1 MPGKPVQIGPFTAG
15 LNNISLA
22 GEARD
27 TEVVD
32 LINMEVSLDT
42 SLVSRPPIEVQ
53 EDSVISTVVDSNWEV
68 LGIYRVSSD
77 EWYLIVRR
85 PSGVT
90 DTTVFAYANG
100 IITTTPDYTIKVST
114 GLNNMVLNMIQ
125 FQDLCFFNV
134 GPTATDRGFSWS
146 KTSAATTI
154 SAMPRGYVMV
164 SWKSR
169 LWVSGTDAAATGDRV
184 YFSDIDSGGLKP
196 GEWNANDFFDVAP
209 GEGGFIT
216 ALMPSF
222 NNLIV
227 FKSDG
232 TWRFSYPTSPSQGTI
247 DKISGQIGCAT
258 ANSVV
263 EFENFIYVYDQGR
276 VYELINGNYTQ
287 LNLNV
292 RFTEDEQAVDSV
304 SSGID
309 LSIVNRR
316 LIVRYYNSL
325 YVFTVDT
332 KSWSQ
337 WRSFAGT
344 PGKFWELP
352 GDSAAATSPTYVAG
366 SRGVSQRGTLSYID
380 DDYDADYLRTG
391 AISNPVSPTHSLTV
405 NGTAIT
411 ITCNA
416 AAGTWNMM
424 LNNALG
430 DAQYNIPV
438 GPGQQFEAQW
448 DLTTTD
454 DTTHLFKV
462 EYLLL
467 DGTTSFATHTMTV
480 GTAQTHTFTVPATA
494 ILAKVYIGATTQNLF
509 SVTTYDNLS
518 FKRLTTTAP
527 KTVLQIVDNY
537 TDVVNSKEYI
547 ECYVRT
553 KSYDYKAPSVFKKMF
568 WWGLDVLTKRRIQM
582 EARPIGRMQTFT
594 WGDLLNYTSTELEA
608 GTWGNPLS
616 FLNSSLSVVD
626 ETTPGTEISENG
638 RFFVKAMKA
647 LRFRQISFIVQ
658 MTTLGDNATGPV
670 KLFSIISYVHPKEKV
685 VDKSS

>member
-27 TEVVD
+27 TEVVE
-32 LINMEVSLDT
+32 LVNMEVSLDT
-42 SLVSRPPIEVQ
+42 SLVSRPPIEVM
-53 EDSVISTVVDSNWEV
+53 EESVISTVVDSTWDV
-68 LGIYRVSSD
+68 LGIYRVSST

-85 PSGVT
+85 PTGLT
-90 DTTVFAYANG
+90 DTAVYAYAQG
-100 IITTTPDYTIKVST
+100 VIGASPDFIVKESS
-114 GLNNMVLNMIQ
+114 GLNNMVLVMIQ

-146 KTSAATTI
+146 KTQVATEVT
-154 SAMPRGYVMV
+154 AMPRGNVMV

-169 LWVSGTDAAATGDRV
+169 LWVTGTDAAATGDRV
-184 YFSDIDSGGLKP
+184 YFSDIDASGLQP
-196 GEWNANDFFDVAP
+196 DVWNANDFFDVAP
-209 GEGGFIT
+209 GEGGLVT
-216 ALMPSF
+216 AMMPSF
-222 NNLIV
+222 NNLII

-292 RFTEDEQAVDSV
+292 RFTDDEQAVDSV
-304 SSGID
+304 AAGID

-316 LIVRYYNSL
+316 LIVRYFNSL

-344 PGKFWELP
+344 PGKFYELP
-352 GDSAAATSPTYVAG
+352 GDSSSASSPTYMAG
-366 SRGVSQRGTLSYID
+366 SRGTSQRGTLTYIND
-380 DDYDADYLRTG
+380 NYDLDYLRNG
-391 AISNPVSPTHSLTV
+391 AETNPVGAVNTIVLTDDGFSVTV
-405 NGTAIT
+405 NDGVGTYNIL
-411 ITCNA
+411 
-416 AAGTWNMM
+416 

-430 DAQYNIPV
+430 DNQYNIPV
-438 GPGQQFEAQW
+438 GPGQAFDLTY

-454 DTTHLFKV
+454 DTTHSFRV

-467 DGTTSFATHTMTV
+467 DGTTSTTIHTMTT
-480 GTAQTHTFTVPATA
+480 GTAQTNTFTAPSTA
-494 ILAKVYIGATTQNLF
+494 ILAKCYIHGETITD
-509 SVTTYDNLS
+509 STVSTYENIS
-518 FKRLTTTAP
+518 FVRNSGSAP
-527 KTVLQIVDNY
+527 KTILQIIDNY

-547 ECYVRT
+547 ECHVRT
-553 KSYDYKAPSVFKKMF
+553 KSYDYKAPSVFKKLF
-568 WWGLDVLTKRRIQM
+568 WWGLDVLTKRRIEM
-582 EARPIGRMQTFT
+582 EARPIGRTQTFT
-594 WGDLLNYTSTELEA
+594 WGDLLAYTNTELEA

-616 FLNSSLSVVD
+616 FLNTSLSVVD

-647 LRFRQISFIVQ
+647 LRFRQISFIVE

-670 KLFSIISYVHPKEKV
+670 KLFSIISYVQPKEKV